1 MVKRLCLYEW
11 ATAGGL
17 DGPDGRRVTR
27 DLSLAEAIRQE
38 GLAMLSALACEAATS
53 SQLSTRV
60 LIGDVVP
67 FEPPAG
73 VDVVRV
79 PSGKEPAALV
89 AAAQASDWL
98 IIVAPETA
106 GILENRLRRVADT
119 GCRVAGP
126 TTAFAAL
133 AADKQATATALASG
147 GVPVP
152 AGRLLAAGER
162 PPDAFA
168 RPLVRKHRFSA
179 GCDGLTI
186 LHDKTCTAELAEHD
200 ERLEAYV
207 EGTPVSVSVL
217 CGPSGLWPLPA
228 VLQEFSPGASP
239 RYLGGR
245 LPVPRDIA
253 SRGQRLATR
262 AIQAAVRAVAN
273 RETGGASAAAGWV
286 GVDMILGA
294 REDGRGDRVLEIN
307 PRITTSLVGLR
318 QCSRQNLVEAILTAA
333 AGGVPGLLFDE
344 CLKEASLVF
353 SAALLC

>member
-1 MVKRLCLYEW
+1 MERLCLYEW
-11 ATAGGL
+11 ASAGGL

-27 DLSLAEAIRQE
+27 DPSLTEAILQE
-38 GLAMLSALACEAATS
+38 GLAMLSALAGEAAAS

-60 LIGDVVP
+60 LLGNTVH
-67 FEPPAG
+67 FEPPPG

-79 PSGKEPAALV
+79 PSGREPAALV

-126 TTAFAAL
+126 TAAFAAL

-168 RPLVRKHRFSA
+168 RPLVRKHRFST

-186 LHDKTCTAELAEHD
+186 LHDKTSAAELAEHD

-207 EGTPVSVSVL
+207 EGTPVSVSVV
-217 CGPSGLWPLPA
+217 CGPRGLWPLPA
-228 VLQEFSPGASP
+228 VLQEFSPGTSP

-262 AIQAAVRAVAN
+262 AIQAAVRAVTNGDA
-273 RETGGASAAAGWV
+273 EGVPAAAGWV
-286 GVDMILGA
+286 GVDMILNA

-307 PRITTSLVGLR
+307 PRMTTSLVGLR
-318 QCSRQNLVEAILTAA
+318 QCSRQNLIEAMLTAA
-333 AGGVPGLLFDE
+333 AGGVPDLLFDE
-344 CLKEASLVF
+344 CPPDAALVF
-353 SAALLC
+353 SAALPC